1 MRAPLPV
8 EVVRSTRRR
17 KTVQAVLTDGVIRVH
32 VPARMSDREVED
44 YIAEL
49 VPRLERRARSDHID
63 LELRASKLAKRFR
76 LPMPESIEW
85 AENQRRR
92 WGSCQPSSG
101 RIRISAQLAECP
113 PWVLDYVIVHELTH
127 LVHADH
133 SPAFT
138 ALVDRYPRAERARGY
153 LLAKGERMAAP
164 DAPPI
169 DVDLDVDVDLYAD
182 EIDDLPTD
190 LESGPLE
197 PFDGLDSFDRA
208 EAALAALV
216 APGAADDAPDQL
228 APVYEP
234 DSFDR
239 AEAALAALV
248 AQPGPPAV
256 DDMLA
261 VVPRL
266 DDGTLDLD
274 ALDRA
279 YAYVERAQRQIA
291 ERETHGQGQLPLG

>member
-8 EVVRSTRRR
+8 EVVRSARRR
-17 KTVQAVLTDGVIRVH
+17 KTVQAVLTDGVIKVH

-44 YIAEL
+44 YVAEL

-63 LELRASKLAKRFR
+63 LEHRASTLAKRFQ
-76 LPMPESIEW
+76 LPMPKSIEW

-153 LLAKGERMAAP
+153 LLAKGERMASP
-164 DAPPI
+164 DSPPI
-169 DVDLDVDVDLYAD
+169 DVDLDVDVDLYA
-182 EIDDLPTD
+182 EE
-190 LESGPLE
+190 LEDVDRPDQL
-197 PFDGLDSFDRA
+197 DGLDTGALDTLDTEAIDRA
-208 EAALAALV
+208 
-216 APGAADDAPDQL
+216 
-228 APVYEP
+228 
-234 DSFDR
+234 F
-239 AEAALAALV
+239 
-248 AQPGPPAV
+248 
-256 DDMLA
+256 A
-261 VVPRL
+261 VV
-266 DDGTLDLD
+266 
-274 ALDRA
+274 
-279 YAYVERAQRQIA
+279 EQAQQEIA
-291 ERETHGQGQLPLG
+291 EREAAERNGQGQLPLG

>member
-1 MRAPLPV
+1 MALPV
-8 EVVRSTRRR
+8 EIVRSARRR

-32 VPARMSDREVED
+32 VPARMSDREIDTYV
-44 YIAEL
+44 AEL

-63 LELRASKLAKRFR
+63 LDRRASTLAKRFR
-76 LPMPESIEW
+76 LPLPESIEW

-153 LLAKGERMAAP
+153 LLAKGERMASP
-164 DAPPI
+164 DSPPI
-169 DVDLDVDVDLYAD
+169 DVDLDVEVDLYAD
-182 EIDDLPTD
+182 ELDDPAPVDLFDLDDLC
-190 LESGPLE
+190 E
-197 PFDGLDSFDRA
+197 PVHRFD
-208 EAALAALV
+208 
-216 APGAADDAPDQL
+216 ADDGFAP
-228 APVYEP
+228 P

-239 AEAALAALV
+239 AEAALAAL
-248 AQPGPPAV
+248 AARPEPPAV
-256 DDMLA
+256 DDALA
-261 VVPRL
+261 VLSRR
-266 DDGTLDLD
+266 DDGTLDTD
-274 ALDRA
+274 AIDRA
-279 YAYVERAQRQIA
+279 YADVERAQREIA
-291 ERETHGQGQLPLG
+291 ARETHGQGQLPLG

>member
-1 MRAPLPV
+1 M
-8 EVVRSTRRR
+8 
-17 KTVQAVLTDGVIRVH
+17 
-32 VPARMSDREVED
+32 
-44 YIAEL
+44 
-49 VPRLERRARSDHID
+49 
-63 LELRASKLAKRFR
+63 
-76 LPMPESIEW
+76 
-85 AENQRRR
+85 
-92 WGSCQPSSG
+92 
-101 RIRISAQLAECP
+101 
-113 PWVLDYVIVHELTH
+113 
-127 LVHADH
+127 HADH

-190 LESGPLE
+190 LESGALE

-216 APGAADDAPDQL
+216 APGAADDVPDQL

-279 YAYVERAQRQIA
+279 YAYVERAQREIA

>member
-1 MRAPLPV
+1 MALPV
-8 EVVRSTRRR
+8 EIVRSARRR

-32 VPARMSDREVED
+32 VPARMSDREVD
-44 YIAEL
+44 TYVAEL

-63 LELRASKLAKRFR
+63 LSARASTLAKRFG
-76 LPMPESIEW
+76 LPMPVSIEW

-101 RIRISAQLAECP
+101 RIRISSQLAECP

-153 LLAKGERMAAP
+153 LLAKGERMASP
-164 DAPPI
+164 DSPPI

-182 EIDDLPTD
+182 ELDDPPGDPVD
-190 LESGPLE
+190 L
-197 PFDGLDSFDRA
+197 F
-208 EAALAALV
+208 
-216 APGAADDAPDQL
+216 AP
-228 APVYEP
+228 P

-239 AEAALAALV
+239 AEAVLAALA

-256 DDMLA
+256 DDMIA

-266 DDGTLDLD
+266 DDGTLDID
-274 ALDRA
+274 AIDRA
-279 YAYVERAQRQIA
+279 YAYVERAQREIA
-291 ERETHGQGQLPLG
+291 ARETHGQGQLPLG